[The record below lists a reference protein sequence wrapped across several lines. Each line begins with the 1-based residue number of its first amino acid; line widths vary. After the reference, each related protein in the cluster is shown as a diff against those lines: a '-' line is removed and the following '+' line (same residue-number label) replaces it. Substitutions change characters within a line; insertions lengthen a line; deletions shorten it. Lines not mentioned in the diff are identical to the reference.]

1 LKERLAVRI
10 QEAFGGLEMD
20 RDYSVFFR
28 LYGRNGTMG
37 PLEPSTHLA
46 HELCIFIEVT
56 APTEDLATSIAD
68 SCQHLAVHNPVPEW
82 HGLITALAYP
92 YSPAVLN
99 RGPVH
104 RFNLNHVVEPETPYE
119 MFSTELV
126 RV

>member
-1 LKERLAVRI
+1 
-10 QEAFGGLEMD
+10 M
-20 RDYSVFFR
+20 FFR
-28 LYGRNGTMG
+28 VYGRNGTMG
-37 PLEPSTHLA
+37 PLEPTDTPA
-46 HELCIFIEVT
+46 TELCILMEVT
-56 APTEDLATSIAD
+56 APTQDLATSIAD

-104 RFNLNHVVEPETPYE
+104 RFNVNHLVEPATPYE
-119 MFSTELV
+119 MFPYEVT